1 MVMDSQALLD
11 SLDLVADRSEDP
23 APLVYERLFA
33 RYPETEPLFM
43 GDTRG
48 AARGQMLRQAI
59 ETLLDYLGPNAF
71 AANFLRAELRNHD
84 DIGVPG
90 EIFPRFYQAMA
101 EAFADILG
109 EDWTPAMQ
117 GAWND
122 LTAQV
127 EQIVQGEPQTI

>member
-1 MVMDSQALLD
+1 MDAQAILD
-11 SLDLVADRSEDP
+11 SLDLIAKHSEDP
-23 APLVYERLFA
+23 APQVYARLFA
-33 RYPETEPLFM
+33 RYPETEALFI
-43 GDTRG
+43 GDKRG

-84 DIGVPG
+84 DIGVPA

-101 EAFADILG
+101 EAFADIAG
-109 EDWTPAMQ
+109 EAWTPDMQ
-117 GAWND
+117 AAWEA
-122 LTAQV
+122 LTSRV

>member
-1 MVMDSQALLD
+1 MNTQALLD
-11 SLDLVADRSEDP
+11 SLDLVAEHGEDP
-23 APLVYERLFA
+23 TPQVYERLFA
-33 RYPETEPLFM
+33 RYPETEALFM

-71 AANFLRAELRNHD
+71 AANFLRAELHNHS
-84 DIGVPG
+84 DIGVPT

-109 EDWTPAMQ
+109 
-117 GAWND
+117 GAWTADMQRAWDD
-122 LTAQV
+122 LTAKV
-127 EQIVQGEPQTI
+127 EQIVRGQPQTI

>member
-1 MVMDSQALLD
+1 MDTQAILD
-11 SLDLVADRSEDP
+11 SLDLVAERSEDP
-23 APLVYERLFA
+23 APQVYGRLFA
-33 RYPETEPLFM
+33 RYPETEALFI
-43 GDTRG
+43 GDKRG

-84 DIGVPG
+84 DIGVPA

-101 EAFADILG
+101 EAFADIAG
-109 EDWTPAMQ
+109 ETWTPAMQ
-117 GAWND
+117 AAWAT
-122 LTAQV
+122 LTLKV

>member
-1 MVMDSQALLD
+1 
-11 SLDLVADRSEDP
+11 
-23 APLVYERLFA
+23 
-33 RYPETEPLFM
+33 
-43 GDTRG
+43 G
-48 AARGQMLRQAI
+48 AARGQMLRQAT
-59 ETLLDYLGPNAF
+59 ETLLDYLGPNTY
-71 AANFLRAELRNHD
+71 AANFLKAELRNHD

-101 EAFADILG
+101 EAFADMLG
-109 EDWTPAMQ
+109 EDWTPDMQ

>member
-1 MVMDSQALLD
+1 MDSQAILN
-11 SLDLVADRSEDP
+11 SLEQVADRCEDP
-23 APLVYERLFA
+23 APQVYARLFA
-33 RYPETEPLFM
+33 RYPDTEALFI
-43 GDTRG
+43 GDKRG
-48 AARGQMLRQAI
+48 AARGQMLRQAT
-59 ETLLDYLGPNAF
+59 ETLLDYLGPNIY
-71 AANFLRAELRNHD
+71 AANFLKAELRNHD

-109 EDWTPAMQ
+109 EDWTPDMQ

>member
-1 MVMDSQALLD
+1 MNSQAILD
-11 SLDLVADRSEDP
+11 SLELVADRCEDP
-23 APLVYERLFA
+23 APQVYERLFA
-33 RYPETEPLFM
+33 RYPETEALFV
-43 GDTRG
+43 GDKRG
-48 AARGQMLRQAI
+48 AARGQMLRQAT
-59 ETLLDYLGPNAF
+59 ETLLDYLGPNIY
-71 AANFLRAELRNHD
+71 AANFLKAELRNHD

-109 EDWTPAMQ
+109 EDWTPDMQ
-117 GAWND
+117 VAWND